1 MATSPDLRLISQ
13 QLPMLG
19 YQVTEKEDGRLVAE
33 SMSHKVIIAD
43 LEGLIGVAS
52 LFAPVNTL
60 QDTLLYLVLLANY
73 GNMHTNVTT
82 FVLNDD
88 MDFVAYTHCIKPYE
102 PLRFARILEQMRT
115 DITRAL
121 QHEYARYLK

>member
-1 MATSPDLRLISQ
+1 MTTSPDLRLISQ

-33 SMSHKVIIAD
+33 NMSHKVIIAD
-43 LEGLIGVAS
+43 LERLIGVVS

-88 MDFVAYTHCIKPYE
+88 MDFVAYAHCIKPYE